1 MFAIALSRTAKE
13 VRLQV
18 NKANVRAQRAYERFG
33 FVRIEEA
40 VFDIG
45 GGFVMDDYIMAR
57 SVDCAT
63 AGD

>member
-1 MFAIALSRTAKE
+1 MLVHVVALATGRGARE

-18 NKANVRAQRAYERFG
+18 NKANLRAQRAYERSG
-33 FVRIEEA
+33 FRRIEEA

-57 SVDCAT
+57 PVAP
-63 AGD
+63 